1 MNLLAETLILKL
13 IYLIMQQKQIL
24 KNSTG
29 INTSKLE
36 SKSDLVGLKALVYKL
51 DIDKLLPVPVDLN
64 LSDVVKNDV
73 VKKTVFDKL
82 VAKVNDINI
91 CGFVLKTKYETNK
104 SDLEKNFSDADKSHP
119 DTYRF
124 VKNRLKC

>member
-24 KNSTG
+24 KNATG
-29 INTSKLE
+29 IDTSKLE

-64 LSDVVKNDV
+64 LSDVVKSDV
-73 VKKTVFDKL
+73 VKKSVFDKL

-91 CGFVLKTKYETNK
+91 CGFVLKNKYETSK
-104 SDLEKNFSDADKSHP
+104 SDLEKKFSDAGKSHP

-124 VKNRLKC
+124 VKNRL

>member
-1 MNLLAETLILKL
+1 MNLLPETLILKL

-24 KNSTG
+24 KNATG
-29 INTSKLE
+29 IDTSKLE
-36 SKSDLVGLKALVYKL
+36 SKSDLVGLKALVYKF

-104 SDLEKNFSDADKSHP
+104 SDLEKKFSDADKSHL

-124 VKNRLKC
+124 VKNRL

>member
-24 KNSTG
+24 KNATG
-29 INTSKLE
+29 IDTSKLE

-104 SDLEKNFSDADKSHP
+104 SDLEKKISDADKSHP
-119 DTYRF
+119 DTYRL
-124 VKNRLKC
+124 VKNRL

>member
-24 KNSTG
+24 KNATG
-29 INTSKLE
+29 IDTSKLE

-64 LSDVVKNDV
+64 LSDVVKSDV
-73 VKKTVFDKL
+73 DKKPVFDKL

-91 CGFVLKTKYETNK
+91 V
-104 SDLEKNFSDADKSHP
+104 DLF
-119 DTYRF
+119 
-124 VKNRLKC
+124 

>member
-24 KNSTG
+24 KNATG
-29 INTSKLE
+29 IDTSKLE
-36 SKSDLVGLKALVYKL
+36 TKSDLVGLKALVYKL

-73 VKKTVFDKL
+73 VKKNVFDKL

-91 CGFVLKTKYETNK
+91 CGFVLKTKYETSK
-104 SDLEKNFSDADKSHP
+104 SDLENKFSDADKSHP

>member
-13 IYLIMQQKQIL
+13 IYLIMQQKKIL
-24 KNSTG
+24 KNATG
-29 INTSKLE
+29 IDTFKLE
-36 SKSDLVGLKALVYKL
+36 AKSDLVGLKAQVYKL

-73 VKKTVFDKL
+73 VKETVFDKL

-91 CGFVLKTKYETNK
+91 CGFVLKTKYEKNK
-104 SDLEKNFSDADKSHP
+104 SDLEKKISDADKSHP
-119 DTYRF
+119 DTYSL
-124 VKNRLKC
+124 VKNRL

>member
-1 MNLLAETLILKL
+1 MNLLPETLILKL

-24 KNSTG
+24 KNATG
-29 INTSKLE
+29 IDTSKLE
-36 SKSDLVGLKALVYKL
+36 SKSDLVGLKALVYKF

-64 LSDVVKNDV
+64 LSDVVKNDI
-73 VKKTVFDKL
+73 VKKTVLDKL
-82 VAKVNDINI
+82 VATVNDINI

-104 SDLEKNFSDADKSHP
+104 SDLEKKFSDADKSHL

-124 VKNRLKC
+124 VKNRL

>member
-24 KNSTG
+24 KNATG
-29 INTSKLE
+29 IDTSKLE

-91 CGFVLKTKYETNK
+91 CGFVLKTKYEKNK
-104 SDLEKNFSDADKSHP
+104 SDLEKKISDADKSHP
-119 DTYRF
+119 DTYSL
-124 VKNRLKC
+124 VKNRL